1 MNLEVHST
9 LTGRDP
15 DSACASP
22 AAPYVRCRGISKSYG
37 HVQALK
43 NLDVDIFE
51 GEILAIVGD
60 NGAGK
65 STLVK
70 ILSGVIRPDRGT
82 IQIGAAVVRIGT
94 ASRARELGI
103 ATVFQTLALVNC
115 RDVAC
120 NLSLGCEPTFWRF
133 FVNRTEMLA
142 RARNAL
148 SELNVHIPS
157 LHVEVGELSGGQRQC
172 VAIARATSQN
182 ARVLIMDEPTA
193 ALGVKESAKV
203 LEVIAGLKS
212 SGRGV
217 VLISHNMH
225 HVFSVADRIVVLR
238 RGEVAGVRRKA
249 DTSPDEV
256 VSLIVGAQGPHGYEA
271 AKCPE
276 AAADHHMTE
285 NSRS

>member
-1 MNLEVHST
+1 
-9 LTGRDP
+9 
-15 DSACASP
+15 
-22 AAPYVRCRGISKSYG
+22 
-37 HVQALK
+37 LK
-43 NLDVDIFE
+43 NLDVDVFE
-51 GEILAIVGD
+51 GETLAIVGD

-70 ILSGVIRPDRGT
+70 ILSGVVRPDRGT
-82 IQIGAAVVRIGT
+82 IQIGPEVVRISS
-94 ASRARELGI
+94 ARRARELGI

-120 NLSLGCEPTFWRF
+120 NLSLGREPTFWRV

-148 SELNVHIPS
+148 AELNVHIPS
-157 LHVEVGELSGGQRQC
+157 LRAAVGELSGGQRQC
-172 VAIARATSQN
+172 VAIARATSQD

-193 ALGVKESAKV
+193 ALGVKESGKV
-203 LEVIAGLKS
+203 LEVIARLKR

-256 VSLIVGAQGPHGYEA
+256 VSLIVGAQSQHGYEP
-271 AKCPE
+271 AKRPE
-276 AAADHHMTE
+276 ADADQTTE
-285 NSRS
+285 NSRR